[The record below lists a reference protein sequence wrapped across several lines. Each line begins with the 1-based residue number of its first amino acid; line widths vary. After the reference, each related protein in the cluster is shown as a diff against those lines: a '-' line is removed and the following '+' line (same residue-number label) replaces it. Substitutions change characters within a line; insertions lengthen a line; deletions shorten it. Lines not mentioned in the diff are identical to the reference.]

1 MIYAFGDADKS
12 KVNLGNA
19 ADLPYSGETLIDN
32 IKKVNKKTEYTT
44 LTSGK
49 DNITVSRST
58 LLQYNELQVICIAN
72 DYGFHSIGAQTVP
85 IDRFLEIFNNQS
97 AQAMIYIGNAA
108 FFSNVKVT
116 YANNTF
122 TFIKDN
128 AVVQDHS
135 VTPIYYINA
144 R

>member
-1 MIYAFGDADKS
+1 MIHAFNDDKS

-44 LTSGK
+44 LASGN
-49 DNITVSRST
+49 DNITVNRST

-72 DYGFHSIGAQTVP
+72 DYGLHSIGAQTVP

-97 AQAMIYIGNAA
+97 AQAMIYIGNGV

-135 VTPIYYINA
+135 VTPTYYINA

>member
-19 ADLPYSGETLIDN
+19 ADLPYEDDTLIDN
-32 IKKVNKKTEYTT
+32 VKKINAKTEYTT
-44 LTSGK
+44 LASGSN
-49 DNITVSRST
+49 NITVARST
-58 LLQYNELQVICIAN
+58 LSQYKELQILCIVN
-72 DYGFHSIGAQTVP
+72 DFGTFAIGSQTVP

-97 AQAMIYIGNAA
+97 AQAMIYIGNGV

-128 AVVQDHS
+128 AVIQDHS
-135 VTPIYYINA
+135 VTPTYYICA
-144 R
+144 K

>member
-1 MIYAFGDADKS
+1 MIHAFNDDKS

-44 LTSGK
+44 LAIGN
-49 DNITVSRST
+49 DNITVNRST
-58 LLQYNELQVICIAN
+58 LLQYNELQVICIAD
-72 DYGFHSIGAQTVP
+72 DYGFHSIGTQTVP

-97 AQAMIYIGNAA
+97 AQAMIYIGNGA

-116 YANNTF
+116 YANNIF

-135 VTPIYYINA
+135 VTPTYYINA

>member
-1 MIYAFGDADKS
+1 MIHAFNDDKS

-19 ADLPYSGETLIDN
+19 ADLPYSDETLINN
-32 IKKVNKKTEYTT
+32 IKKINAKTEYTT
-44 LTSGK
+44 LTSGSN
-49 DNITVSRST
+49 NIKVARST
-58 LLQYNELQVICIAN
+58 LSQYKELQILCIVN
-72 DYGFHSIGAQTVP
+72 DFGLFAIGSQTVP

-97 AQAMIYIGNAA
+97 AQAMIYIGNGV

-128 AVVQDHS
+128 AVIQDHS
-135 VTPIYYINA
+135 VTPTYYINA

>member
-1 MIYAFGDADKS
+1 MIHAFNDDKS
-12 KVNLGNA
+12 KVNLGNIEN
-19 ADLPYSGETLIDN
+19 LPYNNETLINN

-44 LTSGK
+44 LASGNN
-49 DNITVSRST
+49 NITVSRST
-58 LLQYNELQVICIAN
+58 LLQYNELQVICIAD
-72 DYGFHSIGAQTVP
+72 DYGFHSIGTQTVP

-97 AQAMIYIGNAA
+97 AQAMIYIGNGA

>member
-1 MIYAFGDADKS
+1 MIHAFNDDKS

-44 LTSGK
+44 LASGN
-49 DNITVSRST
+49 DNIKVTRST
-58 LLQYNELQVICIAN
+58 LLQYNELQVICIAD
-72 DYGFHSIGAQTVP
+72 DYGLHSIGAQTVP

-97 AQAMIYIGNAA
+97 AQAMIYIGNAV
-108 FFSNVKVT
+108 FFSDVKVT

-135 VTPIYYINA
+135 VTPTYYINA

>member
-1 MIYAFGDADKS
+1 MIHAFNDDKS

-44 LTSGK
+44 LASGN

-72 DYGFHSIGAQTVP
+72 DYGLHSIGAQTVP

-97 AQAMIYIGNAA
+97 AQAMIYIGNGV